1 MNKYYYDENTDSI
14 LTIDEVKAVY
24 DECKAENTHEILY
37 SFEEYLN
44 NCTDKNGSLTVITTE
59 FDEFEEFVR
68 ISVDDEENADEDSI
82 GCVYQLAQVIAE
94 YLYLYWGKD
103 SFDEYAN
110 RNFGIKF

>member
-1 MNKYYYDENTDSI
+1 MNKYYFDENTDSI

-24 DECKAENTHEILY
+24 DECKEEGETFA
-37 SFEEYLN
+37 EYLN
-44 NCTDKNGSLTVITTE
+44 NCTDKNGSLTVIETE
-59 FDEFEEFVR
+59 FEEFEEFVR
-68 ISVDDEENADEDSI
+68 ISVDDDENADEDSI